1 MSDDN
6 SSQDSRSRIAR
17 RIFPDG
23 VDPDPRFTLANERTF
38 LAWIRSSLA
47 FLAGGIA
54 IEIFNIEGV
63 PAWINSTVSFVVIV
77 TAALVAVGAA
87 IRWDK
92 VERAMRTGKPM
103 PAPRLVPVLSA
114 AAAIGCVFGLVVILL

>member
-1 MSDDN
+1 MK
-6 SSQDSRSRIAR
+6 
-17 RIFPDG
+17 FWEEG
-23 VDPDPRFTLANERTF
+23 EDPDPRFTLANERTF

-87 IRWDK
+87 FRWAK

-103 PAPRLVPVLSA
+103 PAARLVPVLSA

>member
-1 MSDDN
+1 MK
-6 SSQDSRSRIAR
+6 
-17 RIFPDG
+17 FWEEG
-23 VDPDPRFTLANERTF
+23 EDPDPRFTLANERTF

-63 PAWINSTVSFVVIV
+63 PAWINSTVSFV
-77 TAALVAVGAA
+77 
-87 IRWDK
+87 
-92 VERAMRTGKPM
+92 ERAMRTGKPM

>member
-1 MSDDN
+1 MK
-6 SSQDSRSRIAR
+6 
-17 RIFPDG
+17 FWEEG
-23 VDPDPRFTLANERTF
+23 EDPDPRVTLANERTF
-38 LAWIRSSLA
+38 LAWIRTSLA

-54 IEIFNIEGV
+54 IEIINFEGV
-63 PAWINSTVSFVVIV
+63 ARWIYSGISFFVIV

-87 IRWDK
+87 FRLATG
-92 VERAMRTGKPM
+92 ERAMRTGKPM